1 MLFNPTSANE
11 KERLEYF
18 RENEIWEGKK
28 MEPDT
33 THKTPVST
41 LEKDNHNN

>member
-1 MLFNPTSANE
+1 MRTKKKGWNI
-11 KERLEYF
+11 LES
-18 RENEIWEGKK
+18 NEIWEGKK